1 MYPFFIFFFVMDGLD
16 EFTFGLPGRC
26 LINGLLCHPWS
37 LG

>member
-1 MYPFFIFFFVMDGLD
+1 MDGLD

-37 LG
+37 LGWKFC